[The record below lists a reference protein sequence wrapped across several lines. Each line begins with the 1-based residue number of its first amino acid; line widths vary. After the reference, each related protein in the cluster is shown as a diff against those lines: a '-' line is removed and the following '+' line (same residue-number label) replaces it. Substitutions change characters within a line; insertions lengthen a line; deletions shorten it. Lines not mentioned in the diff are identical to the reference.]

1 MKKTKIVLSYLMCGI
16 LIFSNCT
23 SVFSATKTDL
33 QTQSSIV
40 DEQLQHAEDCLEE
53 LNVNMTEA
61 LKVLNDINSQIG
73 GYEDEIE
80 ELEKQIKELEVQI
93 QEQTKKME
101 ELQEKYNTENELLK
115 ERLVAS
121 YECGEVS
128 FLDVLFASESIVD
141 FISNYYIVTEIV
153 ESNIK
158 LLDDIESQRIEVE
171 GIKESLEADEE
182 KIKNSKNTLE
192 AKKKSLTVLKNQQTI
207 AVNNLSE
214 EEKQI
219 QKDIDDLNAIKE
231 AIDNEIEEI
240 ARREAENAKK
250 NGTTSVVNTPSASG
264 YIMPIVGYNIT
275 TGYGQYR
282 TRPGKHTGI
291 DFSGSGIS
299 GKQILAVKDGTVEI
313 SIAKKN
319 SKGHYTSYGEYIL
332 INHHDGTM
340 TLYAHGAPGSRMVEK
355 GDKVSQGQPIMLVGT
370 TGNSTGYHLHFEVRV
385 NGKCVNPT
393 PYLP

>member
-1 MKKTKIVLSYLMCGI
+1 MKKIKIMLSSLICGI
-16 LIFSNCT
+16 LILSNCL
-23 SVFSATKTDL
+23 SVWAATKTDL
-33 QTQSSIV
+33 ETQSSIV
-40 DEQLQHAEDCLEE
+40 DEQLQHAEDSLEE

-61 LKVLNDINSQIG
+61 LKTLNEINSQISS
-73 GYEDEIE
+73 YENEIE
-80 ELEKQIKELEVQI
+80 ELEEQISELEAQIKE
-93 QEQTKKME
+93 QTEKME
-101 ELQEKYNTENELLK
+101 ELQEKYDTENELLK

-158 LLDDIESQRIEVE
+158 LLDDIEAQKTEVE
-171 GIKESLEADEE
+171 RIKSSLETDEE
-182 KIKNSKNTLE
+182 KVKNSKNTLE
-192 AKKKSLTVLKNQQTI
+192 AKKKSLTVLKNQQTVAI
-207 AVNNLSE
+207 NNLSE

-231 AIDNEIEEI
+231 AIENEIEEI

-250 NGTTSVVNTPSASG
+250 NGTTSVVSTPSASG

-275 TGYGQYR
+275 TGYGKYQ
-282 TRPGKHTGI
+282 TRSGTHTGV

-313 SIAKKN
+313 STAKKN
-319 SKGHYTSYGEYIL
+319 SKGQYTSYGEYIL

-385 NGKCVNPT
+385 NGKYVNPI